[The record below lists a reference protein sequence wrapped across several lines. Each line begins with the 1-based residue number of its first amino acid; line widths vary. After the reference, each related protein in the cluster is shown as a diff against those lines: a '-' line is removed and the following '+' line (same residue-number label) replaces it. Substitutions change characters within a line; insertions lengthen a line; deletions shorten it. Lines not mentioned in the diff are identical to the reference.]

1 MKMRTLALSV
11 LLSMLPLSGLLQAQ
25 ITGVTAGTDLT
36 GGGTS
41 GNVTLNLDTTKVAR
55 LAMAN
60 TFTTN
65 QTVKGNLSASGI
77 VTGGSFQIGSN
88 LWGFG
93 SYANANAYLGFAGNP
108 ASLGALNTATGY
120 QALLEDTRGTE
131 NTVYGA
137 SAMNFSTSG
146 DDNTAIGVGS
156 LLYNTGNGN
165 SALGLNSGTGSI
177 TGTDNTFVGNNS
189 GASVDPVSNSTAIG
203 AFAIVGESNALSS
216 EAPQPAP

>member
-11 LLSMLPLSGLLQAQ
+11 LLSMLPLCGLLKAQ

-55 LAMAN
+55 LATAN

-93 SYANANAYLGFAGNP
+93 SYANSNAYLGFAGNP
-108 ASLGALNTATGY
+108 ASLVFSIPLLAIRRCSRKRGAAK
-120 QALLEDTRGTE
+120 TR
-131 NTVYGA
+131 YGA
-137 SAMNFSTSG
+137 TAMNFSTSG
-146 DDNTAIGVGS
+146 DENTAIGVDS
-156 LLYNTGNGN
+156 LAYNSGDGN
-165 SALGLNSGTGSI
+165 SALGLNSGAGNWPEPITPSWDLIPALPSI
-177 TGTDNTFVGNNS
+177 LLPTPLPLGPLPL
-189 GASVDPVSNSTAIG
+189 SV
-203 AFAIVGESNALSS
+203 
-216 EAPQPAP
+216 